1 MAGTKGRKGPKGWLA
16 RLVRRDR
23 REQRA
28 IRVERGEEGPQGEKG
43 LTGDPGERG
52 PQGER
57 GAAGINGKDGATGP
71 RGEKG
76 DPGAQGPPGKL
87 PISKLWR
94 QDEVCY
100 AGDVVIYDGGTWQ
113 AARGYR
119 PAARRQGLGLPRQR
133 RPRCTHADGARHLRS
148 RGDICRARYR
158 CAERQLVH
166 RAPRQPRPMPRRWLA
181 SDDARQ
187 ARRRRRAGAQRGQG

>member
-1 MAGTKGRKGPKGWLA
+1 MAGSKGRKGPKGWLA
-16 RLVRRDR
+16 RLVRRER

-28 IRVERGEEGPQGEKG
+28 IRVERGEAGPQGEKG

-87 PISKLWR
+87 PIAKHWR

-113 AARGYR
+113 AARDT
-119 PAARRQGLGLPRQR
+119 GLPPGGKDWVCLASAGRDARTPMCAAPSIPR
-133 RPRCTHADGARHLRS
+133 RL
-148 RGDICRARYR
+148 
-158 CAERQLVH
+158 
-166 RAPRQPRPMPRRWLA
+166 MPRSISSR
-181 SDDARQ
+181 
-187 ARRRRRAGAQRGQG
+187 